1 MNKVQLY
8 VLVAV
13 LAIVGLGLFLYK
25 AFVLGFPVKPK
36 TRSQVWNVEAR
47 ITFVA
52 ENKPVKVSLF
62 IPSSTTRFAVVDEH
76 FVSSGYGLLA
86 TLEEGNREAVW
97 STRKAS
103 GRQSLYY
110 QAVVRSVRTKAPRGP
125 TEEPAVTAQPFTG
138 PKFEAAKA
146 IIGLVR
152 ARSADTPTM
161 VSELISRFNRTQPSG
176 NVAALLG
183 PNPTIPRKVDTAVRV
198 LGQAGIPARVVR
210 GISLEENS
218 SDFSKKA
225 PIVQW
230 IEVFHN
236 KRWLSFDPY
245 RGKTPVPQKW
255 LPWCSGSQN
264 LARLEGG
271 GKLNVVLS
279 VSPKVEE
286 GLTAAVTSGAIS
298 KPLLLRFSLFSLPVN
313 TQAVYRVM
321 FLIPIG
327 AFLLVIM
334 RNVVGV
340 KTFGTFMP
348 VLIALSFRETGLIW
362 GILFFSIV
370 VALGLWVR
378 FYLDHLKLLL
388 VPRLSAVLITVIILM
403 AGVSIL
409 THNLGIHRGL
419 SIALFPLVILTMTIE
434 RMSIVWEER
443 GANEAIISGLG
454 SLFTAALA
462 FLVMNIKLIEHL
474 IFVFPELLLIL
485 LAATMLLG
493 RYSGYRLWDI
503 YRFRALA
510 RE

>member
-1 MNKVQLY
+1 
-8 VLVAV
+8 
-13 LAIVGLGLFLYK
+13 
-25 AFVLGFPVKPK
+25 
-36 TRSQVWNVEAR
+36 
-47 ITFVA
+47 
-52 ENKPVKVSLF
+52 
-62 IPSSTTRFAVVDEH
+62 
-76 FVSSGYGLLA
+76 
-86 TLEEGNREAVW
+86 
-97 STRKAS
+97 
-103 GRQSLYY
+103 
-110 QAVVRSVRTKAPRGP
+110 
-125 TEEPAVTAQPFTG
+125 
-138 PKFEAAKA
+138 
-146 IIGLVR
+146 
-152 ARSADTPTM
+152 
-161 VSELISRFNRTQPSG
+161 
-176 NVAALLG
+176 
-183 PNPTIPRKVDTAVRV
+183 
-198 LGQAGIPARVVR
+198 
-210 GISLEENS
+210 
-218 SDFSKKA
+218 
-225 PIVQW
+225 
-230 IEVFHN
+230 
-236 KRWLSFDPY
+236 
-245 RGKTPVPQKW
+245 
-255 LPWCSGSQN
+255 
-264 LARLEGG
+264 
-271 GKLNVVLS
+271 
-279 VSPKVEE
+279 
-286 GLTAAVTSGAIS
+286 
-298 KPLLLRFSLFSLPVN
+298 
-313 TQAVYRVM
+313 
-321 FLIPIG
+321 
-327 AFLLVIM
+327 
-334 RNVVGV
+334 
-340 KTFGTFMP
+340 